1 MKKKIAIMISIILMA
16 ETFTACTAEEK
27 MDNSS
32 LSPTVSTSVGVSVS
46 TETSATAS
54 TEKTT
59 ETTTPEKAAVSK
71 ETEPL
76 GQNIKTEEK
85 SYATAYQNKNTITL
99 NNYNFFDL
107 LLTKTD

>member
-1 MKKKIAIMISIILMA
+1 MN
-16 ETFTACTAEEK
+16 
-27 MDNSS
+27 NSS

-71 ETEPL
+71 ETEYS
-76 GQNIKTEEK
+76 GQNTETEEK
-85 SYATAYQNKNTITL
+85 AYATAYQSKNTITF
-99 NNYNFFDL
+99 NNYNFFTICYWQRRINL
-107 LLTKTD
+107 I

>member
-1 MKKKIAIMISIILMA
+1 MNK
-16 ETFTACTAEEK
+16 
-27 MDNSS
+27 SS

-76 GQNIKTEEK
+76 GQNIRTEEK